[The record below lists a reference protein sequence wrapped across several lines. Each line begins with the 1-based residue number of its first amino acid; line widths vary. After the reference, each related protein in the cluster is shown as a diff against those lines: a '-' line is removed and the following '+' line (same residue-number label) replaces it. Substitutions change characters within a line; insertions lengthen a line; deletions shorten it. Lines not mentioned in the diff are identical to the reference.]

1 MIRVGRDLG
10 DRLVPT
16 HNRCGI
22 FIIIATS
29 LSQNNTGNFP
39 KHKPELTKN
48 SQEIPVSVSEAPTTS
63 PKHTT
68 SLNLEGFYGQFIYS
82 SKQQ

>member
-1 MIRVGRDLG
+1 MTWVGRDLG

-22 FIIIATS
+22 FIIIATI

-39 KHKPELTKN
+39 KHKPELTKKT
-48 SQEIPVSVSEAPTTS
+48 SQEIPVSVSEAATTS
-63 PKHTT
+63 PKRKT
-68 SLNLEGFYGQFIYS
+68 SLNLEGFYS
-82 SKQQ
+82 